1 MLSNQKELLL
11 SENDAAEMRH
21 HYEQEYIQLTKRL
34 EHVKSILG
42 KFESSV
48 VNITNATNQ
57 PIDPESISP
66 RALMKL
72 KAKEH
77 EKAIEDEE
85 PGAKRKRKK
94 KRGPKSI
101 WGNFI
106 LRRIRQADRPV
117 SYSEMVRDAMVIH
130 SIPQSKLKNAKASI
144 LNSAFRLRAIHGKVE
159 TIGIEG
165 KKEKYLVLAKWVGQ
179 NGELVAPYK
188 ARFDEMVK
196 AKK

>member
-1 MLSNQKELLL
+1 MLSNEKELLL
-11 SENDAAEMRH
+11 TEIEASEMRH
-21 HYEQEYIQLTKRL
+21 QYEQEYINLSKRI
-34 EHVKSILG
+34 EHVSSILNKLG
-42 KFESSV
+42 SSV
-48 VNITNATNQ
+48 SVSGSSSPA
-57 PIDPESISP
+57 IDPEKMTP
-66 RALMKL
+66 RALMSL

-77 EKAIEDEE
+77 EVEE
-85 PGAKRKRKK
+85 EQESGKRKRRK

-159 TIGIEG
+159 TIGLEG
-165 KKEKYLVLAKWVGQ
+165 KKEKYLILSKWMDEKGD
-179 NGELVAPYK
+179 LISPYK
-188 ARFDEMVK
+188 ERFEQHIESK
-196 AKK
+196 GK

>member
-42 KFESSV
+42 KFESPVAKIAHS
-48 VNITNATNQ
+48 ANQ
-57 PIDPESISP
+57 PIDPESMSP

-72 KAKEH
+72 KADEH
-77 EKAIEDEE
+77 EEAIEAEE
-85 PGAKRKRKK
+85 TGAKRKRKK

-165 KKEKYLVLAKWVGQ
+165 KKEKYLVLAKWVDK